1 MPSRRQFLLTC
12 LLLSAG
18 MPDALAQEIFQ
29 GEAVLQQILAR
40 AGRGNWQSLKI
51 GQLMGLIARQLQNTP
66 YQANT
71 LEISP
76 DGEICSVNLNRLDCI
91 TFFETTLALA
101 RMIKKAAFGKSE
113 NSPAALLK
121 EVQLLRYSGGKCG
134 DYTSRLHY
142 TSAWLLDNQKKGT
155 ISILNNLPGMISFDK
170 NIDFMSS
177 HAASYKQLQA
187 HPELIS
193 KIKNQE
199 AALNKEALK
208 YLPLEKIAAAE
219 HLLQTGDIVALCSK
233 VPGLDISHTG
243 LIIREGLTHF
253 MDASS
258 RPSVMKV
265 TIEPGSISQ
274 YLQRPG
280 SRLISGAIFARP
292 LEPQPEN

>member
-1 MPSRRQFLLTC
+1 MPSRRQFLLC

-29 GEAVLQQILAR
+29 GEAVLQRILTR
-40 AGRGNWQSLKI
+40 ASQGNWQSLKI
-51 GQLMGLIARQLQNTP
+51 GPLMGLIARQLQNTP

-76 DGEICSVNLNRLDCI
+76 SGEICSVNLNGLDCV

-101 RMIKKAAFGKSE
+101 RMIKKAAIAKSSR
-113 NSPAALLK
+113 NSSRALLK
-121 EVQLLRYSGGKCG
+121 EVQWLRYSGGKCG

-155 ISILNNLPGMISFDK
+155 ISILNNLPAMVSLDK

-177 HAASYKQLQA
+177 HADSYKPLQA
-187 HPELIS
+187 HPELIA
-193 KIKNQE
+193 KIKAQE
-199 AALNKEALK
+199 AALNKEALR

-219 HLLQTGDIVALCSK
+219 HLLQTGDIVALVSN
-233 VPGLDISHTG
+233 VPGLDVSHTG
-243 LIIREGLTHF
+243 LIIKEDGVAHF

-258 RPSVMKV
+258 RPSIMKV
-265 TIEPGSISQ
+265 TLEHGSISQ
-274 YLQRPG
+274 YLQG
-280 SRLISGAIFARP
+280 SASRQISGAIFARP
-292 LEPQPEN
+292 LEP